1 MRRML
6 FTLITVASLAA
17 PAAAGQ
23 TSDTI
28 RTRAADAIL
37 SYAQFSIFDD
47 VRIGVDDG
55 TVTLTG
61 RVTMPFKRDAIT
73 ERVEA
78 VSGVDTVV
86 NKIEVLPSSLSDT
99 RLRRQIAQAIYTH
112 ASFWHYASMAN
123 PPIHIIVER
132 GRVTLT
138 GAVSSQTDRM
148 LAFALAQV
156 DGALGVT
163 NELTVE
169 ER

>member
-1 MRRML
+1 ML
-6 FTLITVASLAA
+6 LTLITVASLAA
-17 PAAAGQ
+17 PAAAAGQ
-23 TSDTI
+23 TGDTI

-47 VRIGVDDG
+47 VRIGVDNG

-78 VSGVDTVV
+78 VSGVDMVV

-138 GAVSSQTDRM
+138 GAVNSQTDRM

-169 ER
+169 GR